1 MARFFSR
8 KDPGKD
14 YLNKVV
20 IGLGVGLVKSRKLLN
35 LSFGPQ
41 GAMDVLSVW
50 IGQEIAKELLRQKKI
65 KVNISEQE
73 LIEKLLEE
81 IRMAEELSFETEDG
95 KSIITIQNC
104 LICPKR
110 VGGYDLEGETA
121 CPVGGIIMGA
131 ITFVKGESP
140 SLPNINLKPGEYCR
154 ISLDLAK

>member
-50 IGQEIAKELLRQKKI
+50 IGQEIAKELLKQKKI

-154 ISLDLAK
+154 ISLDLTK

>member
-65 KVNISEQE
+65 RVNISEQE